1 MLSDTGSPAFP
12 REGPKTTGEAGP
24 LPERGHGP
32 AAGQADAAVPPQG
45 GPPGSAVPIPGE
57 EAVIIHARLAAQA
70 LCSRILEGS
79 ALVEAVL
86 AVHGHGAQPAAGA
99 ALAGEA
105 RLYWEEGSRRAAATR
120 QAGLFQLQR
129 AQQSVV
135 VRLPWK
141 QKPKGSVIY
150 RRRLKAGGQDTL
162 GISGQGAAPSPWGKL
177 FPGSGYSLPLPS
189 PHAESKLLPGQPT
202 KKPNQPKLSRDKSKM
217 RMEKN
222 FATHIS
228 SFLGTHAKK
237 PLLCIGQ
244 AQPNSA
250 LPGKK
255 LSQGQP
261 HAFINRR
268 KRKQMKI
275 TLKNCFFSDQAA
287 FPQKDSAALRFPTR
301 KRGRTVQQALF
312 L

>member
-1 MLSDTGSPAFP
+1 MPPRFAHCVLLGELLPSVPGHAAVPRAEPQTSGVTRATSDPTFFLFHCPVKAWNEFQKMLSDTGSPAFP

-135 VRLPWK
+135 VHLPWK
-141 QKPKGSVIY
+141 QKPKGSIIY
-150 RRRLKAGGQDTL
+150 RRRLKAGGQDAL
-162 GISGQGAAPSPWGKL
+162 GISGQGAAPSPRGKL
-177 FPGSGYSLPLPS
+177 FPGLGYSLPPAF
-189 PHAESKLLPGQPT
+189 PHVQNQSCSLGNPL
-202 KKPNQPKLSRDKSKM
+202 KKPTNQNSPL
-217 RMEKN
+217 
-222 FATHIS
+222 IS
-228 SFLGTHAKK
+228 
-237 PLLCIGQ
+237 
-244 AQPNSA
+244 
-250 LPGKK
+250 
-255 LSQGQP
+255 
-261 HAFINRR
+261 
-268 KRKQMKI
+268 
-275 TLKNCFFSDQAA
+275 
-287 FPQKDSAALRFPTR
+287 QK
-301 KRGRTVQQALF
+301 
-312 L
+312 